1 MPVNTRLQIR
11 RGTFAEWT
19 GVVPSPTIY
28 AGEMAWETDTG
39 RVKIG
44 PPGSTT
50 AWEDIPYSFITIE
63 DPSNPGSLN
72 GLTTQSGVAL
82 IGLTGVNGHVT
93 GIQIDGKLTAG
104 TDIGLSVQGD
114 GSIVV
119 SYTGDASL
127 NPSNPQQVEIIQDII
142 GSGDHLTTGFIRQ
155 ASGISIVYDDNG
167 TGGSGTL
174 TFGLTGLLGVS
185 GVSTSYSNDRW
196 EVSANLTSGSGI
208 EITDVAGAKKITA
221 TGLSLEGHTHSI
233 NDIEGLDGLSVT
245 NNSISGLNNLW
256 ATGTISG
263 LNVQASNSGTF
274 GYLQVNNTANI
285 DSDLTVGGTVSV
297 TGSVTSP
304 LFIGDLQG
312 TALTSSGVMTV
323 DSGDSASNH
332 YLTFVDGN
340 NSNLETDT
348 VYTDSSIVYNP
359 STNTLD
365 LPNINVASTGTIAEL
380 DVTGSA
386 TVGSNLNVGGYI
398 ATTGNVTVGG
408 DLVVKGTT
416 TTVNSTTVDIGD
428 NIIRVNASGLGTGG
442 FEVKVSGTTDYKS
455 LIWNTS
461 TDRWEFSGGENV
473 YTSGDISG
481 NTLISTISGPDAP
494 LVIASTGFVDNL
506 NVDLLDNQE
515 GSWYLDFDNATNLP
529 SPTGTGSL
537 SGHIS
542 GTMTVDT
549 LDNLGREGDYW
560 SVVFANTTINSNV
573 ITSGMIQNG
582 QIYNSHIAS
591 DAAIEVTKLASSGIE
606 LGQPGTLS
614 TIINL
619 GENSSTIDGLTRIS
633 GVSAANPIYLHYA
646 VIDGGSP

>member
-44 PPGSTT
+44 PQGSTT

-72 GLTTQSGVAL
+72 GLTTQSGVSL
-82 IGLTGVNGHVT
+82 IGLTGVHGHVT
-93 GIQIDGKLTAG
+93 GIQIDSKLVAG
-104 TDIGLSVQGD
+104 TDIGLSVQG

-127 NPSNPQQVEIIQDII
+127 DPDNPQQVEIIQDII

-155 ASGISIVYDDNG
+155 ASGISVVYDDTSN
-167 TGGSGTL
+167 TL

-196 EVSANLTSGSGI
+196 EVSANLTAGSGI
-208 EITDVAGAKKITA
+208 EITDVAGTKNIRA
-221 TGLSLEGHTHSI
+221 TGLALENHTHNLDDI
-233 NDIEGLDGLSVT
+233 NGLDSNVT
-245 NNSISGLNNLW
+245 ASSNSIAGLNNISS
-256 ATGTISG
+256 TGNISAV
-263 LNVQASNSGTF
+263 NIEASNSGTF

-285 DSDLTVGGTVSV
+285 A
-297 TGSVTSP
+297 GSVTSP

-359 STNTLD
+359 STNKLD
-365 LPNINVASTGTIAEL
+365 LPNINVTSTGTIAEL

-481 NTLISTISGPDAP
+481 NTLTSTISGPSAP
-494 LVIASTGFVDNL
+494 LVISSTGFVDNL

-515 GSWYLDFDNATNLP
+515 GSWYQDFSNATNLP

-560 SVVFANTTINSNV
+560 SVVFANTTINNNV

-633 GVSAANPIYLHYA
+633 GVSAANPTYLHYA